1 MKALF
6 CKEFIVVI
14 GITLMLFAGCTPP
27 EPMSVKMSRVIAA
40 ENMQLKEDL
49 RKSDWEIENLKK
61 LHKEQVDKLEEF
73 IVRYKEQVQIL
84 EEKARQN
91 IRDQVKDIFDVVLEQ
106 NAEFR
111 EEVTI
116 LKEDNEKLKIEL
128 EEQKKKAASRD
139 EL

>member
-14 GITLMLFAGCTPP
+14 GITLMLFAGCTPQ
-27 EPMSVKMSRVIAA
+27 EPMNVKMSRVIAA

-61 LHKEQVDKLEEF
+61 LHKEQVDKLEEL

>member
-14 GITLMLFAGCTPP
+14 GITLMLFAGCTPQ
-27 EPMSVKMSRVIAA
+27 EPMNVKMSRVIAA

-61 LHKEQVDKLEEF
+61 LHKEQVDKLEEL

-111 EEVTI
+111 EKVTI

>member
-14 GITLMLFAGCTPP
+14 GITLMLFAGCTPQ
-27 EPMSVKMSRVIAA
+27 EPLSVKMSRVIAA

-49 RKSDWEIENLKK
+49 RKSDWEIENLKE
-61 LHKEQVDKLEEF
+61 LHKEQVDKLEEL

-128 EEQKKKAASRD
+128 QGQKK
-139 EL
+139 

>member
-1 MKALF
+1 
-6 CKEFIVVI
+6 
-14 GITLMLFAGCTPP
+14 
-27 EPMSVKMSRVIAA
+27 
-40 ENMQLKEDL
+40 MQLKEVL
-49 RKSDWEIENLKK
+49 LKSDWEIENLKK
-61 LHKEQVDKLEEF
+61 LHKEQVDKLEEL